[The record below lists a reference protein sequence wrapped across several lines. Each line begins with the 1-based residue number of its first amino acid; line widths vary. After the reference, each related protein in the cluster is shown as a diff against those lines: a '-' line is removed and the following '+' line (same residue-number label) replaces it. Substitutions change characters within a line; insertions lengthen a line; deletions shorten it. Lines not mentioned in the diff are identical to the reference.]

1 MLLQVFDL
9 FNDKPEKSKA
19 YIMESGEDGETDV
32 EGMKLF
38 NCDRYTIHAMLSQ
51 LVCAMNFPGKFIGLC
66 IAREYSKVR
75 DVLMSTS

>member
-38 NCDRYTIHAMLSQ
+38 NC
-51 LVCAMNFPGKFIGLC
+51 
-66 IAREYSKVR
+66 AR
-75 DVLMSTS
+75 